1 MNGGGS
7 NSRRF
12 DDRSRSPQ
20 AQSGP
25 NLSAIEV
32 KLDRI
37 LSILEPKAAT
47 PVISAPAVQ
56 EERAVEKAK
65 SPKVKRT
72 VKKKASIKKE

>member
-7 NSRRF
+7 DSRRF

-25 NLSAIEV
+25 DLSAINA

-37 LSILEPKAAT
+37 LSILEPKIAT
-47 PVISAPAVQ
+47 PVISTPVVQ
-56 EERAVEKAK
+56 EEKVVEKEK
-65 SPKVKRT
+65 SPKVKMA
-72 VKKKASIKKE
+72 VKKAASTKKK